1 VGLFILFC
9 NSISLIPGF
18 TSPTAH
24 QTVPLGCAMAVF
36 LYYHYTGIHQHG
48 GLGYAKHFVGHAF
61 AMPKIIWPVVVPI
74 FLIIEIFSHLSRLLS
89 LTARLWANMF
99 ASELLYLT
107 FLGLTLGFFS
117 WAWELN
123 KVVGA
128 AILGAPLLIPAV
140 FVALHA
146 LVAVIQAF
154 VFTLLPI
161 VYVGGAVEAEH

>member
-1 VGLFILFC
+1 
-9 NSISLIPGF
+9 
-18 TSPTAH
+18 
-24 QTVPLGCAMAVF
+24 
-36 LYYHYTGIHQHG
+36 
-48 GLGYAKHFVGHAF
+48 
-61 AMPKIIWPVVVPI
+61 MPKVMWPIMLPL
-74 FLIIEIFSHLSRLLS
+74 FLVIEGVSHLSRLLS